1 MSGNLDDLYDRHLID
16 RMCAG
21 DKEAGAILC
30 ARHQP
35 KLGVFIEH
43 RLRKRGVDPANADD
57 IFQDVWVALLER
69 DQDGLKRYNPLRGSL
84 HNLLEK
90 IAARL
95 IKKRYEAKG
104 GCTIPLPGAE
114 VIDPRGNDGL
124 VNAEVAEYL
133 EDLTH
138 QESRCLHEKLLN
150 EPKPASEPP
159 ISANNERVLKHRLQ
173 EKLRHHIDIP

>member
-1 MSGNLDDLYDRHLID
+1 
-16 RMCAG
+16 MCAG

-30 ARHQP
+30 ARHNL
-35 KLGVFIEH
+35 KLGVSIEH
-43 RLRKRGVDPANADD
+43 LLRKQGIDPSFADD

-69 DQDGLKRYNPLRGSL
+69 DHDGLKRYDPARGSL

-90 IAARL
+90 IAVRL

-104 GCTIPLPGAE
+104 GCSKRTIPFPSGD
-114 VIDPRGNDGL
+114 VIDPRGNDSL

-159 ISANNERVLKHRLQ
+159 ISANYERVLKHRLQ
-173 EKLRHHIDIP
+173 EKLRDHLDIP